1 MAAKL
6 SSQEKER
13 FYRIWFVLLHW
24 VNEQLHLVPRLPAEP
39 PEGSVSPEQATLVR
53 NALWADDRLR
63 TRFIAENPAQLS
75 EEDLALV
82 ESWQYRLAGNFFVVR
97 PLKSYTVLLTDFAP
111 HARAYGVVG
120 LTDSVAETMI
130 LPLPVY
136 IQTVLLP
143 FENRIIY
150 DSLLTTYNVS
160 FGSSIRS
167 HLKDAYRNAKER
179 EGILTSLLPTAPA
192 TPQERRLQIE
202 VRNEKLLQAFR
213 KHLAQTGLSLKMVEQ
228 HASTIQQFGSNV
240 LLNQTPSHGL
250 LDMTPDEVESYLQ
263 TTGVK
268 TVKTSFKRF
277 VRFLVETGR
286 MEYGQTEELRQM
298 LK

>member
-24 VNEQLHLVPRLPAEP
+24 VNEQLHLVPWLSAVPS
-39 PEGSVSPEQATLVR
+39 EGSVLPEQAMQVR
-53 NALWADDRLR
+53 NALWANDRLLK
-63 TRFIAENPAQLS
+63 RFIAENPAQFS

-97 PLKSYTVLLTDFAP
+97 ALKDYTVLLTDYAP
-111 HARAYGVVG
+111 HAHAYGVVG

-143 FENRIIY
+143 FEDRIIY

-160 FGSSIRS
+160 FGPGIRRR
-167 HLKDAYRNAKER
+167 LKEAYRNVTER

-192 TPQERRLQIE
+192 NPNELRSQIE
-202 VRNEKLLQAFR
+202 ARNEKLLQAFR
-213 KHLAQTGLSLKMVEQ
+213 KHLSQTGLSLKMIEQ
-228 HASTIQQFGSNV
+228 HANTVQHFASTM

-250 LDMTPDEVESYLQ
+250 LEMTPNEVEAYVQ
-263 TTGVK
+263 TTDVK
-268 TVKTSFKRF
+268 TAKTSFKRF
-277 VRFLVETGR
+277 VRFLRETGR
-286 MEYGQTEELRQM
+286 MEDGQAEDLRQM

>member
-6 SSQEKER
+6 SFQEKER

-24 VNEQLHLVPRLPAEP
+24 VNEQLHLVPWFPAVP
-39 PEGSVSPEQATLVR
+39 PQGSVQPEQAMQVR
-53 NALWADDRLR
+53 NALWADDQLLK
-63 TRFIAENPAQLS
+63 RFTVENPAQFS
-75 EEDLALV
+75 EKDLALV

-97 PLKSYTVLLTDFAP
+97 ALKKYTVLLTDSAP

-143 FENRIIY
+143 FEDRIIY

-160 FGSSIRS
+160 FGPGIRRS
-167 HLKDAYRNAKER
+167 LKEAYRNATER
-179 EGILTSLLPTAPA
+179 EGILTALLPTAPA
-192 TPQERRLQIE
+192 NLNELRFQIE
-202 VRNEKLLQAFR
+202 ARNEKILQAFR
-213 KHLAQTGLSLKMVEQ
+213 THLAQAGLSLKMVEQ
-228 HASTIQQFGSNV
+228 HASTLQHFASSV
-240 LLNQTPSHGL
+240 LLSQTPRGL
-250 LDMTPDEVESYLQ
+250 LDITPNEIETYLQ

-268 TVKTSFKRF
+268 TAKTSFKRF
-277 VRFLVETGR
+277 VRFLMETGR
-286 MEYGQTEELRQM
+286 MEDGQTEELRQM

>member
-24 VNEQLHLVPRLPAEP
+24 VNEQLHLVPWLPAVP
-39 PEGSVSPEQATLVR
+39 SEGSVQPEQAMQVR
-53 NALWADDRLR
+53 NALWANDRLL
-63 TRFIAENPAQLS
+63 TRFITENPTQLS
-75 EEDLALV
+75 DEDLALV

-97 PLKSYTVLLTDFAP
+97 ALKNYTVLLTDFAP

-143 FENRIIY
+143 FEERIIY

-160 FGSSIRS
+160 FGSGIRRS
-167 HLKDAYRNAKER
+167 LKEAYRNATER

-192 TPQERRLQIE
+192 NLNELRLQIE
-202 VRNEKLLQAFR
+202 ARSEKLLQAFR
-213 KHLAQTGLSLKMVEQ
+213 KHLTQTGLSLKMVEQ
-228 HASTIQQFGSNV
+228 HASTIQHFASNV
-240 LLNQTPSHGL
+240 LLSQTPSHGL
-250 LDMTPDEVESYLQ
+250 LDMTPNEVESYLQ
-263 TTGVK
+263 KVDVK
-268 TVKTSFKRF
+268 TAKTSFKRF

-286 MEYGQTEELRQM
+286 MEYGQAEELRQM

>member
-1 MAAKL
+1 MTAKL

-24 VNEQLHLVPRLPAEP
+24 VNEQLHLVPWLPAVP
-39 PEGSVSPEQATLVR
+39 SEGSVQPEQAMQVR
-53 NALWADDRLR
+53 NALWANDRLL
-63 TRFIAENPAQLS
+63 TRFITENPTQLS
-75 EEDLALV
+75 DEDLALV

-97 PLKSYTVLLTDFAP
+97 ALKNYTVLLTDFAP

-143 FENRIIY
+143 FEDRIIY

-160 FGSSIRS
+160 FGSGIRRS
-167 HLKDAYRNAKER
+167 LKEAYRNATER

-192 TPQERRLQIE
+192 NLNELRLQIE
-202 VRNEKLLQAFR
+202 ARSEKLLQAFR
-213 KHLAQTGLSLKMVEQ
+213 KHLTQTGLSLKMVEQ
-228 HASTIQQFGSNV
+228 HASTIQHFASNV
-240 LLNQTPSHGL
+240 LLSQTPSHGL
-250 LDMTPDEVESYLQ
+250 LDMTPNEVESYLQ
-263 TTGVK
+263 KVDVK
-268 TVKTSFKRF
+268 TAKTSFKRF

-286 MEYGQTEELRQM
+286 MEYGQAEELRQM

>member
-24 VNEQLHLVPRLPAEP
+24 VNEQLHLVPWLPAVP
-39 PEGSVSPEQATLVR
+39 PEGSVQPDQAMQVR
-53 NALWADDRLR
+53 DALWANDRLLK
-63 TRFIAENPAQLS
+63 RFITENPTQLS

-97 PLKSYTVLLTDFAP
+97 ALKNYTVLLTDYAP

-143 FENRIIY
+143 FEGRIIY

-160 FGSSIRS
+160 FGPGIRRS
-167 HLKDAYRNAKER
+167 LKEAYRNATER

-192 TPQERRLQIE
+192 NLNELRFQIE
-202 VRNEKLLQAFR
+202 ARNEKLLQAFR
-213 KHLAQTGLSLKMVEQ
+213 KHLTQKGLSLKMVEQ
-228 HASTIQQFGSNV
+228 HASTIQHFGSNV
-240 LLNQTPSHGL
+240 LLGQTPSHGL
-250 LDMTPDEVESYLQ
+250 LDMTPNEVESYLQ
-263 TTGVK
+263 ATGIK
-268 TVKTSFKRF
+268 TEKASFKRF
-277 VRFLVETGR
+277 IRFLLETGR
-286 MEYGQTEELRQM
+286 MEYGQTEELRQI

>member
-1 MAAKL
+1 MAAKV

-24 VNEQLHLVPRLPAEP
+24 VNEQLHLVPWLSAVPS
-39 PEGSVSPEQATLVR
+39 EGSVPPEQAMQVR
-53 NALWADDRLR
+53 NALWANDRLLK
-63 TRFIAENPAQLS
+63 RFIAENPAQFS

-97 PLKSYTVLLTDFAP
+97 ALKDYTVLLTDYAP
-111 HARAYGVVG
+111 HAHACGVVG

-143 FENRIIY
+143 FEDRIIY

-160 FGSSIRS
+160 FGPGIRRR
-167 HLKDAYRNAKER
+167 LKEAYRNVTER

-192 TPQERRLQIE
+192 NPNELRSQIE
-202 VRNEKLLQAFR
+202 ARNEKLLQAFR
-213 KHLAQTGLSLKMVEQ
+213 KHLAQTDLSLKMIEQ
-228 HASTIQQFGSNV
+228 HANTVQHFASTM
-240 LLNQTPSHGL
+240 LLNQTPLHGL
-250 LDMTPDEVESYLQ
+250 LEMTPNEVEAYVQ
-263 TTGVK
+263 TIDVK
-268 TVKTSFKRF
+268 TAKTSFKRF
-277 VRFLVETGR
+277 VRFLRETGR
-286 MEYGQTEELRQM
+286 MEDGQAEDLRQM

>member
-6 SSQEKER
+6 SLPEKER
-13 FYRIWFVLLHW
+13 FYRIWFALLHW
-24 VNEQLHLVPRLPAEP
+24 VNEQLHLVPWLPAVP
-39 PEGSVSPEQATLVR
+39 PEGSVQPEQAVQVR
-53 NALWADDRLR
+53 NALWADDRLL
-63 TRFIAENPAQLS
+63 TRFTAENPAQLS

-82 ESWQYRLAGNFFVVR
+82 ESWQYRVAGHFFVGR
-97 PLKSYTVLLTDFAP
+97 ALKNYTVLLTDSAP

-143 FENRIIY
+143 FEDRIIY
-150 DSLLTTYNVS
+150 DSLLTSYTVS
-160 FGSSIRS
+160 FGPGVRRR
-167 HLKDAYRNAKER
+167 LKEAYRNATER

-192 TPQERRLQIE
+192 NLNEQRSQIE
-202 VRNEKLLQAFR
+202 ARNEKLLQAFR

-228 HASTIQQFGSNV
+228 HTNTIRHFASTV
-240 LLNQTPSHGL
+240 LLSQTPAHGL
-250 LDMTPDEVESYLQ
+250 LEMTPNEVEAYVQ
-263 TTGVK
+263 MDGVK
-268 TVKTSFKRF
+268 TAKTSFKRF
-277 VRFLVETGR
+277 IHFLRETGR

>member
-1 MAAKL
+1 MAATL
-6 SSQEKER
+6 SPQENKR
-13 FYRIWFVLLHW
+13 FYRIWFILLHW
-24 VNEQLHLVPRLPAEP
+24 VNEQLHSVPWLPAEP
-39 PEGSVSPEQATLVR
+39 PDGSVSPEQATLVR
-53 NALWADDRLR
+53 DALWADDLLR
-63 TRFIAENPAQLS
+63 TRFIAENPFQLS

-82 ESWQYRLAGNFFVVR
+82 ESWQHRLTGNFFVVR
-97 PLKSYTVLLTDFAP
+97 ELKHYTVLLTDNVP

-120 LTDSVAETMI
+120 RTNSVAETMI

-136 IQTVLLP
+136 IQAVLLP
-143 FENRIIY
+143 FEGRIIY
-150 DSLLTTYNVS
+150 DGLLTSYNVY
-160 FGSSIRS
+160 FGSGIRRS
-167 HLKDAYRNAKER
+167 LQEAYRNAKER

-192 TPQERRLQIE
+192 NPQELRHQRE

-240 LLNQTPSHGL
+240 LLNQTPSHEL

-277 VRFLVETGR
+277 ARFPVETGR
-286 MEYGQTEELRQM
+286 MEYEQTEELRQM